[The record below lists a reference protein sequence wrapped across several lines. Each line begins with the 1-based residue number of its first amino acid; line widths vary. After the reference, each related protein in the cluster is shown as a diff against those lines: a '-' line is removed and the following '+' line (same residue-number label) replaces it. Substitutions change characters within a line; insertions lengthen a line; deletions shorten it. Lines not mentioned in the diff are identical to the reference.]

1 MSVIKKFFIQVW
13 GCQMNS
19 YDADLINSIL
29 ISSGF
34 VPTDNED
41 DANIVLLQT
50 CSVRESAEVKV
61 FNKISKLI
69 KRKKQSR
76 EEFVIAVSG
85 CMAENQEQLILKKY
99 SEVDV
104 LCGPNAYIEL
114 PRLLENAFHHTEPH
128 ELIKDDKRDLYPK
141 VQHKKQLRA
150 YVAVMRGCDNFCSYC
165 IVPYVR
171 GREKSMPA
179 DRIVSEV
186 KQLVDNG
193 CREITLLGQNV
204 NSYGKEKNMHFV
216 DLLEKL
222 NNIAGRFRLRFLTSH
237 PKDADKRLFEA
248 IRDLDK
254 VCPYLHLPI
263 QSGSNNVLERMNR
276 KYSRENYLAKI
287 DLLKEIVP
295 GISLSSDFIV
305 GFPGETEQDF
315 QDTLSAMEYVGY
327 DSSFIFKYSVRHGTQ
342 AAKFEDDVPK
352 EVKEDRN
359 RRLLELQEEIGL
371 SRNKQFINETM
382 NILVEGK
389 SKRNPER
396 LFGRSENFKRVVFTG
411 EEKYI
416 GQFINV
422 KIQRVTSLTLFGTI
436 ENV

>member
-1 MSVIKKFFIQVW
+1 MNLNKKYYIQVW

-29 ISSGF
+29 LSSGF
-34 VPTDNED
+34 VPVD
-41 DANIVLLQT
+41 DEEEANIVILQT

-69 KRKKQSR
+69 KRKKKTP
-76 EEFVIAVSG
+76 EEFIIAVCG
-85 CMAENQEQLILKKY
+85 CMAENQEQTILKKY
-99 SEVDV
+99 SEVDI

-114 PRLLENAFHHTEPH
+114 PRLLENAFHQVKPH
-128 ELIKDDKRDLYPK
+128 ELIKDDKRDFYPQVK
-141 VQHKKQLRA
+141 HKNQLQA

-179 DRIVSEV
+179 DRIFSEV
-186 KQLVDNG
+186 TQLVDNG

-222 NNIAGRFRLRFLTSH
+222 DTIKGDFRLRFFTSH

-254 VCPYLHLPI
+254 VCPFLHLPI
-263 QSGSNNVLERMNR
+263 QSGSNNVLKKMNR
-276 KYSRENYLAKI
+276 KYTRENYLAKI
-287 DLLKEIVP
+287 DMVKEIVP
-295 GISLSSDFIV
+295 DISLSSDFIV

-327 DSSFIFKYSVRHGTQ
+327 DSSFIFKYSVRHGTK
-342 AAKFEDDVPK
+342 AAEFGDDVPK
-352 EVKEDRN
+352 ELKENRN
-359 RRLLELQEEIGL
+359 HRLLELQDKISL
-371 SRNKQFINETM
+371 LKNKNFVNKTM
-382 NILVEGK
+382 RILVEGK

-396 LFGRSENFKRVVFTG
+396 LFGRTGNFKRVVFNGDEKHIG
-411 EEKYI
+411 E
-416 GQFINV
+416 FINV
-422 KIQRVTSLTLFGTI
+422 KINRVTSLTLFGAI